1 MSEETIDLKSLQSR
15 INEIKKEGQESA
27 DFTIEYIECL
37 MKRHDLKDSI
47 PDDYELE
54 EVPDS
59 VIDCLRKGE
68 IPTREQIILMDSD
81 IQNYFLFEM
90 IWLCGMTAISYYTS
104 EEELEEGE
112 DGTFDII
119 LGMMHISS
127 GHWTACYLIC
137 VLSLL
142 MAKVPSEDMISSF
155 TNNFSD
161 DPEQCQKNMNYF
173 IEFASSVLNRYNED
187 KIYMKDV

>member
-1 MSEETIDLKSLQSR
+1 MSEEIIDLKSLQSR

-27 DFTIEYIECL
+27 DFTIEYLECL

-54 EVPDS
+54 DVPDS

-68 IPTREQIILMDSD
+68 IPTRDQIILMDSD
-81 IQNYFLFEM
+81 TQNFVLFEM
-90 IWLCGMTAISYYTS
+90 IWLCGMTAISFYTS

>member
-68 IPTREQIILMDSD
+68 IPTKEQIILMDSD

-104 EEELEEGE
+104 DEELEDGE
-112 DGTFDII
+112 NGTFDII
-119 LGMMHISS
+119 LGMMNISS

-142 MAKVPSEDMISSF
+142 MARVPSEDMISTF

-161 DPEQCQKNMNYF
+161 DEEQIQRNMNYF
-173 IEFASSVLNRYNED
+173 IEFAASVLFRYTED

>member
-1 MSEETIDLKSLQSR
+1 MSEEIIDLKSLQSR

-27 DFTIEYIECL
+27 DFTIEYLECL

-54 EVPDS
+54 DVPDS

-68 IPTREQIILMDSD
+68 IPTRDQIILMDSD
-81 IQNYFLFEM
+81 TQNFFLFEM
-90 IWLCGMTAISYYTS
+90 IWLCGMTAISFYTS